1 MSKTILIVDDSDVV
15 RRVLREFLSRHT
27 AAEAFQEASDGRQA
41 IVLMQASKPDLIILD
56 LSMPGMGGF
65 RAASE
70 LKHLAP
76 EVPILLF
83 TMHDARAEEVGVDAV
98 VSKVD
103 GLGPLAERVRQ
114 FLSRDAASPV
124 ATSN

>member
-1 MSKTILIVDDSDVV
+1 MPKTILIVDDSDIV
-15 RRVLREFLSRHT
+15 RRVLREFLARHT

-41 IVLMQASKPDLIILD
+41 IISAQANKPDLIILD
-56 LSMPGMGGF
+56 LSMPGMGGCK
-65 RAASE
+65 AAAE

-103 GLGPLAERVRQ
+103 GLGILAERVSQ
-114 FLSRDAASPV
+114 FLAQGNASSLAA
-124 ATSN
+124 NN

>member
-1 MSKTILIVDDSDVV
+1 MPKTILIVDDSDIV
-15 RRVLREFLSRHT
+15 RRVLKEFLARHT
-27 AAEAFQEASDGRQA
+27 EAEAFQEASDGRQA
-41 IVLMQASKPDLIILD
+41 IIAAQANKPDLIILD

-65 RAASE
+65 RAAAE
-70 LKHLAP
+70 LKHMAP

-103 GLGPLAERVRQ
+103 GLGILAERVSQ
-114 FLSRDAASPV
+114 FLAQSGASTLAA
-124 ATSN
+124 NN